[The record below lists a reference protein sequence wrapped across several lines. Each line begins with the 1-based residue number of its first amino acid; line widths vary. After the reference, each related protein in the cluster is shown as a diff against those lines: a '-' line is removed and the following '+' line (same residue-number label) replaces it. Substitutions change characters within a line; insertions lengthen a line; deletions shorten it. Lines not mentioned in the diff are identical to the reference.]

1 MEKRINNKGN
11 IVRIVT
17 EEGYCTNNVH
27 ITKAFFKDGELDKTV
42 TFSIWDDMSFNTH
55 IHNRELCLDI
65 TELSFEIDIEDQIYF
80 ALNRMLGR
88 DNSLIIDD
96 DDTREELRNYL
107 EFKRINNTI
116 VVTFHDED
124 IEKPLFERFTI
135 FIKNIGPDS
144 RSKIDDFNVKYR
156 LVRFF
161 REAEEI
167 LINENHQYS
176 FDEYFEIL
184 KQQSIYKGEN
194 PFLRRS
200 NRYFKNP
207 SECCLNCLTTCD
219 RDDKTMDNWC
229 DKYNPNKEEY
239 YTHLLK
245 SKNKDEH
252 CSNCEYSLSSEVI
265 DAIIEENSEYRD
277 IPYDEAVKRI
287 GHCELFETID
297 VPRKLDYWCP
307 SYLKKEEQGPVK
319 KIVPNNKK

>member
-1 MEKRINNKGN
+1 MEKRINNKEN

-42 TFSIWDDMSFNTH
+42 TFSIWDDMSFYNH
-55 IHNRELCLDI
+55 IHHRELRLDI
-65 TELSFEIDIEDQIYF
+65 TELSFEIDIDDQIYF

-144 RSKIDDFNVKYR
+144 RSKIDDFNIKYR

-167 LINENHQYS
+167 LLNENHQYS
-176 FDEYFEIL
+176 LDEYFEIL

-207 SECCLNCLTTCD
+207 SECCLNCLTACD
-219 RDDKTMDNWC
+219 RDDKAIDNWC
-229 DKYNPNKEEY
+229 DKYNPNREEY

-245 SKNKDEH
+245 PKNKDEH

-265 DAIIEENSEYRD
+265 DSITEENSEYRD

-297 VPRKLDYWCP
+297 VPRKLDYWCS

-319 KIVPNNKK
+319 KLVPNKK

>member
-1 MEKRINNKGN
+1 MEKQINNKGN

-17 EEGYCTNNVH
+17 EEGYCTNNVY

-55 IHNRELCLDI
+55 IHNKELCLDI
-65 TELSFEIDIEDQIYF
+65 TELSFEIDIDDQIYF

-96 DDTREELRNYL
+96 DDTRDELRNYL

-135 FIKNIGPDS
+135 FIKNIGPDP

-167 LINENHQYS
+167 LINENHQYT

-194 PFLRRS
+194 PFFRRS

-219 RDDKTMDNWC
+219 RDDKTIDNWC

-239 YTHLLK
+239 YTNLLK

-252 CSNCEYSLSSEVI
+252 CSNCEYSLSPEVI
-265 DAIIEENSEYRD
+265 DSIIEENSEYRD
-277 IPYDEAVKRI
+277 MSYDEAVKRI

-307 SYLKKEEQGPVK
+307 SYLKKRRTRTS
-319 KIVPNNKK
+319 